1 MGGRMKKIIV
11 VSLLLISCSY
21 CQFKFNIY
29 SGVNYPIGT
38 NSFANSLSEIYYPGY
53 NLGASYNYFF
63 TNNFSL
69 SPSIEFSNYIF
80 DNYRSGASI
89 PEILFVSA
97 SGTSTQIYKV
107 GFNIKFFPKISQTPQ
122 GFVFTG
128 LNWNIVNPGTIG
140 LKYHDMN
147 SGDFQIIKRLDIKN
161 YLTQIIGVG
170 VNLFNFSS
178 LSLAIEGIISTNYS
192 DRTTGSANLGIYF

>member
-1 MGGRMKKIIV
+1 MKKIIV
-11 VSLLLISCSY
+11 VSLLLLSCSY
-21 CQFKFNIY
+21 GQSKFNIY
-29 SGVNYPIGT
+29 SGINYPIGT
-38 NSFANSLSEIYYPGY
+38 NAFANSLSEIYYPGY
-53 NLGASYNYFF
+53 NLGASYNYYF

-80 DNYRSGASI
+80 DNFKIGASI
-89 PEILFVSA
+89 PEISFVSS

-107 GFNIKFFPKISQTPQ
+107 GFNIKFFPKISPAPQ

-128 LNWNIVNPGTIG
+128 LSWNIVNPGNIE
-140 LKYHDMN
+140 LKYRDMN
-147 SGDFQIIKRLDIKN
+147 NGDFQIIKKLDIKN